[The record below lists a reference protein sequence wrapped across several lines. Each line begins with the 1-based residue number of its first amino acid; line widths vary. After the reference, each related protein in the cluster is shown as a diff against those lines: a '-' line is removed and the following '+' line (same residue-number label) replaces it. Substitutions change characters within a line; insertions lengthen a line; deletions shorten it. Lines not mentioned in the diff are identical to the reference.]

1 MRIKLESLNDFFG
14 RICCSFVNGKV
25 FVWKTKK
32 LMNMEASSKN
42 LPEVWDIPTAKRYIG
57 ILQQN
62 ELKVF
67 V

>member
-1 MRIKLESLNDFFG
+1 MKETFDKFFG
-14 RICCSFVNGKV
+14 RIFCSFVNGRV

-32 LMNMEASSKN
+32 LMDMPASSKN
-42 LPEVWDIPTAKRYIG
+42 MPEIWDIATAKRYAR